1 MGLLGHVQGQISC
14 SLELTP
20 LETGAAHRQ
29 GTDPLQGAFHG
40 GGHGAGAEHV
50 GAEVG
55 AVVDARQHQIR
66 CFVHQFAQG
75 QLHAIGRCAAAGPGG
90 HARCKQFVR
99 PFGAQGGLQGQA
111 VAGGGAFLVGA
122 DHRDLVTPGGRGR
135 SQGADPL
142 GEDPVVIADQDPH
155 GSADGWGEPKRAGCL
170 QSGPFRLCSVSAPVT
185 LQQLTDQLD
194 ALEQQASAEIAE
206 AADAA
211 ALEQLRVGLL
221 GKKGRL
227 SGVLGAM
234 GKLPGQ
240 ERPVVGQRANVLKTQ
255 VQTLLSDRLQAV
267 QQAAMAE
274 RIARESI
281 DVTAPPSGIPMGHR
295 HPLITTTEEIVDL
308 FLGLGYSVAEG
319 PEVEKDHYNF
329 TALNIP
335 EDHPARDM
343 QDTFYLGADLL
354 MRTHTSP
361 VQIRHLEQNPPPVR
375 IVAPG
380 RVYRRDAVDATH
392 SPVFHQVEVLAID
405 EGLDFSHLRGTVM
418 AFLKAF
424 FGDLPVRFRASYF
437 PFTEPSAEVDVQWR
451 GRWLEVMGCG
461 MVDPAVLE
469 GLGLD
474 PERYSGFAAGLGVE
488 RFCMVR
494 HGIDDIRRLYT
505 SDLRFLEQF

>member
-1 MGLLGHVQGQISC
+1 M
-14 SLELTP
+14 
-20 LETGAAHRQ
+20 
-29 GTDPLQGAFHG
+29 
-40 GGHGAGAEHV
+40 
-50 GAEVG
+50 
-55 AVVDARQHQIR
+55 
-66 CFVHQFAQG
+66 
-75 QLHAIGRCAAAGPGG
+75 
-90 HARCKQFVR
+90 
-99 PFGAQGGLQGQA
+99 
-111 VAGGGAFLVGA
+111 
-122 DHRDLVTPGGRGR
+122 
-135 SQGADPL
+135 
-142 GEDPVVIADQDPH
+142 
-155 GSADGWGEPKRAGCL
+155 
-170 QSGPFRLCSVSAPVT
+170 SAPVT
-185 LQQLTDQLD
+185 LQQLTDKLD
-194 ALEQQASAEIAE
+194 ALEQQASAEIAD

-221 GKKGRL
+221 GKKGRI

-234 GKLPGQ
+234 GKLPGD
-240 ERPVVGQRANVLKTQ
+240 ERPLVGQRANVLKTQ
-255 VQTLLSDRLQAV
+255 VKTLLSDRLQAV

-281 DVTAPPSGIPMGHR
+281 DVTAPASGIPMGHR

-308 FLGLGYSVAEG
+308 FLGLGYSVSEG

-361 VQIRHLEQNPPPVR
+361 VQIRYLEQNPPPVR

-418 AFLKAF
+418 AFLRAF

>member
-1 MGLLGHVQGQISC
+1 M
-14 SLELTP
+14 
-20 LETGAAHRQ
+20 
-29 GTDPLQGAFHG
+29 
-40 GGHGAGAEHV
+40 
-50 GAEVG
+50 
-55 AVVDARQHQIR
+55 
-66 CFVHQFAQG
+66 
-75 QLHAIGRCAAAGPGG
+75 
-90 HARCKQFVR
+90 
-99 PFGAQGGLQGQA
+99 
-111 VAGGGAFLVGA
+111 
-122 DHRDLVTPGGRGR
+122 
-135 SQGADPL
+135 
-142 GEDPVVIADQDPH
+142 
-155 GSADGWGEPKRAGCL
+155 SAT
-170 QSGPFRLCSVSAPVT
+170 VT

-194 ALEQQASAEIAE
+194 ALEQQAAAEIAE
-206 AADAA
+206 ASDAHE
-211 ALEQLRVGLL
+211 LEQMRVSLL
-221 GKKGRL
+221 GKKGRI
-227 SGVLGAM
+227 SAVLGAM
-234 GKLPGQ
+234 GKLPGN
-240 ERPVVGQRANVLKTQ
+240 ERPLVGQRANVLKTQ
-255 VQTLLSDRLQAV
+255 VQTLLSERLQAV
-267 QQAAMAE
+267 KQQAMAE
-274 RIARESI
+274 KIARECI
-281 DVTAPPSGIPMGHR
+281 DVTAPPSGTPMGHR

-343 QDTFYLGADLL
+343 QDTFYLQGDLL
-354 MRTHTSP
+354 LRTHTSP

>member
-1 MGLLGHVQGQISC
+1 M
-14 SLELTP
+14 
-20 LETGAAHRQ
+20 
-29 GTDPLQGAFHG
+29 
-40 GGHGAGAEHV
+40 
-50 GAEVG
+50 
-55 AVVDARQHQIR
+55 
-66 CFVHQFAQG
+66 
-75 QLHAIGRCAAAGPGG
+75 
-90 HARCKQFVR
+90 
-99 PFGAQGGLQGQA
+99 
-111 VAGGGAFLVGA
+111 
-122 DHRDLVTPGGRGR
+122 
-135 SQGADPL
+135 
-142 GEDPVVIADQDPH
+142 
-155 GSADGWGEPKRAGCL
+155 
-170 QSGPFRLCSVSAPVT
+170 SAPVT

-194 ALEQQASAEIAE
+194 ALEQQAAAEIAE

-221 GKKGRL
+221 GKKGRI

-234 GKLPGQ
+234 GKLPGE
-240 ERPVVGQRANVLKTQ
+240 ERPLVGQRANVLKTQ
-255 VQTLLSDRLQAV
+255 VQSLLGERLQAV
-267 QQAAMAE
+267 KQAAMAE
-274 RIARESI
+274 RIARESL
-281 DVTAPPSGIPMGHR
+281 DVTAPASGVPMGHR

-319 PEVEKDHYNF
+319 PEVERDHYNF

-343 QDTFYLGADLL
+343 QDTFYLGGDLL
-354 MRTHTSP
+354 MRPHTPP
-361 VQIRHLEQNPPPVR
+361 VQIRHLEENPPPVR

>member
-1 MGLLGHVQGQISC
+1 M
-14 SLELTP
+14 
-20 LETGAAHRQ
+20 
-29 GTDPLQGAFHG
+29 
-40 GGHGAGAEHV
+40 
-50 GAEVG
+50 
-55 AVVDARQHQIR
+55 
-66 CFVHQFAQG
+66 
-75 QLHAIGRCAAAGPGG
+75 
-90 HARCKQFVR
+90 
-99 PFGAQGGLQGQA
+99 
-111 VAGGGAFLVGA
+111 
-122 DHRDLVTPGGRGR
+122 
-135 SQGADPL
+135 
-142 GEDPVVIADQDPH
+142 
-155 GSADGWGEPKRAGCL
+155 SAT
-170 QSGPFRLCSVSAPVT
+170 VS

-194 ALEQQASAEIAE
+194 ALEAE
-206 AADAA
+206 AAVAISSAADAES
-211 ALEQLRVGLL
+211 LEQLRIGLL

-234 GKLPGQ
+234 GKLPGD
-240 ERPVVGQRANVLKTQ
+240 ERPLVGQRANVLKSQ

-267 QQAAMAE
+267 KQVAMEA
-274 RIARESI
+274 RIAAETL
-281 DVTAPPSGIPMGHR
+281 DVTAPAQGVPMGHR

-308 FLGLGYSVAEG
+308 FCGLGYQVVEG
-319 PEVEKDHYNF
+319 PEVETDHHNF

-335 EDHPARDM
+335 PDHPARDM
-343 QDTFYLGADLL
+343 QDTFYLKDNLL
-354 MRTHTSP
+354 LRTHTSP
-361 VQIRHLEQNPPPVR
+361 VQIRHLESHAPPVR

-474 PERYSGFAAGLGVE
+474 PERYSGFAAGVGVE

>member
-1 MGLLGHVQGQISC
+1 M
-14 SLELTP
+14 
-20 LETGAAHRQ
+20 
-29 GTDPLQGAFHG
+29 
-40 GGHGAGAEHV
+40 
-50 GAEVG
+50 
-55 AVVDARQHQIR
+55 
-66 CFVHQFAQG
+66 
-75 QLHAIGRCAAAGPGG
+75 
-90 HARCKQFVR
+90 
-99 PFGAQGGLQGQA
+99 
-111 VAGGGAFLVGA
+111 
-122 DHRDLVTPGGRGR
+122 
-135 SQGADPL
+135 
-142 GEDPVVIADQDPH
+142 
-155 GSADGWGEPKRAGCL
+155 SAT
-170 QSGPFRLCSVSAPVT
+170 VS

-194 ALEQQASAEIAE
+194 ALEAE
-206 AADAA
+206 AAEAISSAADAE
-211 ALEQLRVGLL
+211 ALEQLRIGLL

-234 GKLPGQ
+234 GKLPGD
-240 ERPVVGQRANVLKTQ
+240 ERPYVGQRANVLKSQ

-267 QQAAMAE
+267 KQVAMEA
-274 RIARESI
+274 RIAAETL
-281 DVTAPPSGIPMGHR
+281 DVTAPAQGVPMGHR

-308 FLGLGYSVAEG
+308 FCGLGYRVVEG
-319 PEVEKDHYNF
+319 PEVETDHHNF

-335 EDHPARDM
+335 PDHPARDM
-343 QDTFYLGADLL
+343 QDTFYLKDNLL
-354 MRTHTSP
+354 LRTHTSP
-361 VQIRHLEQNPPPVR
+361 VQIRHLESHAPPVR

-474 PERYSGFAAGLGVE
+474 PERYSGFAAGVGVE

>member
-1 MGLLGHVQGQISC
+1 M
-14 SLELTP
+14 
-20 LETGAAHRQ
+20 
-29 GTDPLQGAFHG
+29 
-40 GGHGAGAEHV
+40 
-50 GAEVG
+50 
-55 AVVDARQHQIR
+55 
-66 CFVHQFAQG
+66 
-75 QLHAIGRCAAAGPGG
+75 
-90 HARCKQFVR
+90 
-99 PFGAQGGLQGQA
+99 
-111 VAGGGAFLVGA
+111 
-122 DHRDLVTPGGRGR
+122 
-135 SQGADPL
+135 
-142 GEDPVVIADQDPH
+142 
-155 GSADGWGEPKRAGCL
+155 
-170 QSGPFRLCSVSAPVT
+170 SAPVT

-194 ALEQQASAEIAE
+194 ALEQQASVEIAE

-211 ALEQLRVGLL
+211 ALEQQRVGLL

-255 VQTLLSDRLQAV
+255 VQSLLSDRLQAV

-274 RIARESI
+274 RIARESL

>member
-1 MGLLGHVQGQISC
+1 MKI
-14 SLELTP
+14 
-20 LETGAAHRQ
+20 
-29 GTDPLQGAFHG
+29 
-40 GGHGAGAEHV
+40 
-50 GAEVG
+50 
-55 AVVDARQHQIR
+55 
-66 CFVHQFAQG
+66 
-75 QLHAIGRCAAAGPGG
+75 
-90 HARCKQFVR
+90 
-99 PFGAQGGLQGQA
+99 
-111 VAGGGAFLVGA
+111 
-122 DHRDLVTPGGRGR
+122 
-135 SQGADPL
+135 
-142 GEDPVVIADQDPH
+142 
-155 GSADGWGEPKRAGCL
+155 GEPKRAGCL
-170 QSGPFRLCSVSAPVT
+170 QTAAFRHRPVSAPAT
-185 LQQLTDQLD
+185 LQQRTDQLD
-194 ALEQQASAEIAE
+194 ALEQQATTEISE
-206 AADAA
+206 ASDAA

-221 GKKGRL
+221 GKKGRI

-234 GKLPGQ
+234 GKLPGS
-240 ERPVVGQRANVLKTQ
+240 ERPLVGQRANVLKTQ
-255 VQTLLSDRLQAV
+255 VQSLLAERLAAV
-267 QQAAMAE
+267 KQVAMAE

-281 DVTAPPSGIPMGHR
+281 DVTAPASGIPMGHR

-343 QDTFYLGADLL
+343 QDTFYLQGDLL
-354 MRTHTSP
+354 LRTHTSP
-361 VQIRHLEQNPPPVR
+361 VQIRHLEQNLPPVR

>member
-1 MGLLGHVQGQISC
+1 M
-14 SLELTP
+14 
-20 LETGAAHRQ
+20 
-29 GTDPLQGAFHG
+29 
-40 GGHGAGAEHV
+40 
-50 GAEVG
+50 
-55 AVVDARQHQIR
+55 
-66 CFVHQFAQG
+66 
-75 QLHAIGRCAAAGPGG
+75 
-90 HARCKQFVR
+90 
-99 PFGAQGGLQGQA
+99 
-111 VAGGGAFLVGA
+111 
-122 DHRDLVTPGGRGR
+122 
-135 SQGADPL
+135 
-142 GEDPVVIADQDPH
+142 
-155 GSADGWGEPKRAGCL
+155 
-170 QSGPFRLCSVSAPVT
+170 SAPVT

-194 ALEQQASAEIAE
+194 ALEQQATAEIA
-206 AADAA
+206 DALDA
-211 ALEQLRVGLL
+211 TALEQLRVGLL

-234 GKLPGQ
+234 GKLPGD
-240 ERPVVGQRANVLKTQ
+240 ERPLVGQRANVLKTQ
-255 VQTLLSDRLQAV
+255 VQTLLTERLPAV
-267 QQAAMAE
+267 KQAAMAE

-281 DVTAPPSGIPMGHR
+281 DVTAPASGIPMGHR

-319 PEVEKDHYNF
+319 PEVERDHYNF

-343 QDTFYLGADLL
+343 QDTFYLKGDLL

-474 PERYSGFAAGLGVE
+474 PERWSGFAAGLGVE

>member
-1 MGLLGHVQGQISC
+1 M
-14 SLELTP
+14 
-20 LETGAAHRQ
+20 
-29 GTDPLQGAFHG
+29 
-40 GGHGAGAEHV
+40 
-50 GAEVG
+50 
-55 AVVDARQHQIR
+55 
-66 CFVHQFAQG
+66 
-75 QLHAIGRCAAAGPGG
+75 
-90 HARCKQFVR
+90 
-99 PFGAQGGLQGQA
+99 
-111 VAGGGAFLVGA
+111 
-122 DHRDLVTPGGRGR
+122 
-135 SQGADPL
+135 
-142 GEDPVVIADQDPH
+142 
-155 GSADGWGEPKRAGCL
+155 SAT
-170 QSGPFRLCSVSAPVT
+170 VS
-185 LQQLTDQLD
+185 LQQLTDQLE
-194 ALEQQASAEIAE
+194 ALETEAAAEIAA
-206 AADAA
+206 AADAD
-211 ALEQLRVGLL
+211 ALEQLRVSLL

-234 GKLPGQ
+234 GKLPGD
-240 ERPVVGQRANVLKTQ
+240 ERPLVGQRANVLKTQ
-255 VQTLLSDRLQAV
+255 VQALLSERLQAV
-267 QQAAMAE
+267 KSAALDA
-274 RIARESI
+274 RLAREAL
-281 DVTAPPSGIPMGHR
+281 DVTAAASGVPMGHR

-308 FLGLGYSVAEG
+308 FCGLGYRMVEG
-319 PEVEKDHYNF
+319 PEVETDHYNF

-335 EDHPARDM
+335 PDHPARDM
-343 QDTFYLGADLL
+343 QDTFYLKDNLL
-354 MRTHTSP
+354 LRTHTSP
-361 VQIRHLEQNPPPVR
+361 VQIRQLEQTPPPVR

-474 PERYSGFAAGLGVE
+474 PERFSGFAAGLGVE

>member
-1 MGLLGHVQGQISC
+1 MSATIS
-14 SLELTP
+14 
-20 LETGAAHRQ
+20 
-29 GTDPLQGAFHG
+29 
-40 GGHGAGAEHV
+40 
-50 GAEVG
+50 
-55 AVVDARQHQIR
+55 
-66 CFVHQFAQG
+66 
-75 QLHAIGRCAAAGPGG
+75 
-90 HARCKQFVR
+90 
-99 PFGAQGGLQGQA
+99 
-111 VAGGGAFLVGA
+111 
-122 DHRDLVTPGGRGR
+122 
-135 SQGADPL
+135 
-142 GEDPVVIADQDPH
+142 
-155 GSADGWGEPKRAGCL
+155 
-170 QSGPFRLCSVSAPVT
+170 

-194 ALEQQASAEIAE
+194 ALEAEAVSAIAA
-206 AADAA
+206 AADAD
-211 ALEQLRVGLL
+211 ALEQLRVSLL

-234 GKLPGQ
+234 GKLPSE
-240 ERPVVGQRANVLKTQ
+240 ERPLVGQRANVLKTQ
-255 VQTLLSDRLQAV
+255 VQNLLGERLQVVKAAALADRLL
-267 QQAAMAE
+267 
-274 RIARESI
+274 RETI
-281 DVTAPPSGIPMGHR
+281 DVTAPASGIPVGHR
-295 HPLITTTEEIVDL
+295 HPLITTTEQIVDL
-308 FLGLGYSVAEG
+308 FCGLGYRVAEG
-319 PEVEKDHYNF
+319 PEVETDHYNF
-329 TALNIP
+329 SALNIP

-343 QDTFYLGADLL
+343 QDTFYLGGNLL
-354 MRTHTSP
+354 LRTHTSP
-361 VQIRHLEQNPPPVR
+361 VQIRYLEENPPPVR

-405 EGLDFSHLRGTVM
+405 EGLDFSHLRGTIM

-474 PERYSGFAAGLGVE
+474 PERWSGFAAGLGVE